1 MSKKYIKFESQQNQ
15 YIDADKESFFP
26 PTLVS
31 SNCFS
36 RHILINKFLSTKKA
50 CYLFWAIERDT
61 NVLMDPFVVETIT
74 YWTNLINE
82 SQNDKNLFNNLNNVG
97 KSLINTRNNSNF
109 FHYDTGFVH
118 SYNGETELIT
128 FEVHP
133 PRRCFRIID
142 NFNYIFNFLDDV
154 LHSKKNAENLVKEK
168 FQIDNF
174 DLNPTDL
181 KMTTANIISH
191 LHNNI
196 KKIDSGNLKLS
207 ANIALNIY
215 DQAKEFTNNLNYIV
229 DTFRTVDY
237 WDPDKKR

>member
-15 YIDADKESFFP
+15 YTDADKESFFS
-26 PTLVS
+26 TNISFFKL
-31 SNCFS
+31 FLATY
-36 RHILINKFLSTKKA
+36 ILINKFLSTKKA

-133 PRRCFRIID
+133 PRRCF
-142 NFNYIFNFLDDV
+142 
-154 LHSKKNAENLVKEK
+154 
-168 FQIDNF
+168 
-174 DLNPTDL
+174 
-181 KMTTANIISH
+181 
-191 LHNNI
+191 
-196 KKIDSGNLKLS
+196 
-207 ANIALNIY
+207 
-215 DQAKEFTNNLNYIV
+215 
-229 DTFRTVDY
+229 
-237 WDPDKKR
+237 